1 VIDVIFCARLRSRLS
16 DELHRQAQQGAL
28 VKITIRSQP
37 SRCIQSFLLLIV
49 LTSLTG
55 CSMLRPKIEPIRL
68 MITTVAMTSPD
79 MFNQRFMVHMH
90 VENPNDREIA
100 INGVDYKLF
109 LQGDGFAEG
118 LANVHFKLPA
128 KGEQDVNLP
137 VSTAFASSFARLISR
152 LGGSKRLEYVMEGT
166 MMTDISMLKKV
177 PFRESGTAE
186 LSVLR

>member
-1 VIDVIFCARLRSRLS
+1 MKTISRSLS
-16 DELHRQAQQGAL
+16 AHHAA
-28 VKITIRSQP
+28 S
-37 SRCIQSFLLLIV
+37 LLLLAV
-49 LTSLTG
+49 MVSMSSCT
-55 CSMLRPKIEPIRL
+55 MLRPKVEPIRL

-79 MFNQRFMVHMH
+79 MFNQQFLVHMH
-90 VENPNDREIA
+90 VENPNDREILVS
-100 INGVDYKLF
+100 GVDYKLF

-118 LANVHFKLPA
+118 LANTKFKLPP

-152 LGGSKRLEYVMEGT
+152 LGGSKRLQYVIEGT
-166 MMTDISMLKKV
+166 LLTDISMYKKV